1 MFTFAFPAVL
11 LSNLT
16 STVIALVTLFAIVN
30 PIIIVVV
37 LEGTVYTVMSVF
49 AATAPP
55 AFVFNL
61 KVFAIISPYPNASAS
76 AAAESSATDVAIVVT
91 SAVVGFVIDVNS
103 FPR

>member
-1 MFTFAFPAVL
+1 LA
-11 LSNLT
+11 
-16 STVIALVTLFAIVN
+16 TLFEIVN

-37 LEGTVYTVMSVF
+37 LEGTVYTVISVF

-76 AAAESSATDVAIVVT
+76 AAASSPAIAVT
-91 SAVVGFVIDVNS
+91 WAVVGFAIDVNS
-103 FPR
+103 CPK